1 MLPEQLVG
9 QFFGVGSVG
18 ESDIIIPK
26 EYIKKI
32 NLPYVYQQTASRDED
47 MIRQFAVLV
56 DEFEEEGDFIMDVDI
71 HTYREITSEDDALL
85 PEEKNLHAL
94 YSLMDGTK
102 YQFFKTQQTAPS
114 TMCFSIRDSD
124 GKQLVNRSMFHFFE
138 RLMSRIAQGQFE
150 HLRNHCK
157 TIIFCQDDPGLGF
170 VKNMIENGQV
180 TDLTLEQIIEKT
192 DGIFPESVIPAFH
205 FCDDWRSLEKDSW
218 YPLWESRPKL
228 AHIDVARY
236 PPEVDSEQ
244 AEKMNKFMKNGG
256 GLALGVLPNV
266 DDGFTQPIL
275 DTLHS
280 NLERVFQAFV
290 KSGVDLELV
299 ERNSMVSTQCGLSG
313 ASPKLTR
320 EIHELSGEFHSV
332 FKEQIRL
339 TS

>member
-9 QFFGVGSVG
+9 QFFGVGSIG
-18 ESDIIIPK
+18 ESDFAIPT
-26 EYIKKI
+26 EYIKKL
-32 NLPYVYQQTASRDED
+32 NLPYTYQLTASRDED

-56 DEFEEEGDFIMDVDI
+56 DEFEEEGDFILDVDI

-85 PEEKNLHAL
+85 PEEINLHAL

-102 YQFFKTQQTAPS
+102 YPFFKTQQTAPS

-150 HLRNHCK
+150 HLRKHCK

-180 TDLTLEQIIEKT
+180 TDLTLEQVIEKT
-192 DGIFPESVIPAFH
+192 DGIFPEGVIPAFH
-205 FCDDWRSLEKDSW
+205 FCDDWRSLKKGNW

-244 AEKMNKFMKNGG
+244 AEKMNRFLKNGG

-266 DDGFTQPIL
+266 DDGFTQPII
-275 DTLHS
+275 DTLRS
-280 NLERVFQAFV
+280 NLESVFQAFV

-320 EIHELSGEFHSV
+320 EIHELSGEFHAI
-332 FKEQIRL
+332 FKELVSL